1 MSSEG
6 ELRTALT
13 DVLENSG
20 VLSSLRANLR
30 AEIFKALEDGDAAEP
45 PKLPSVNVFINE
57 LILEYLMYNNHR
69 RTASMLEAETGYR
82 HSCVGRAF
90 LEKELSIELSQEDSS
105 IPLLYAIVESLQ
117 KRSGTFSGTQK

>member
-69 RTASMLEAETGYR
+69 RTASMLEAGLFKYIYLLR
-82 HSCVGRAF
+82 YDKCQNCLYLSC
-90 LEKELSIELSQEDSS
+90 S
-105 IPLLYAIVESLQ
+105 
-117 KRSGTFSGTQK
+117 